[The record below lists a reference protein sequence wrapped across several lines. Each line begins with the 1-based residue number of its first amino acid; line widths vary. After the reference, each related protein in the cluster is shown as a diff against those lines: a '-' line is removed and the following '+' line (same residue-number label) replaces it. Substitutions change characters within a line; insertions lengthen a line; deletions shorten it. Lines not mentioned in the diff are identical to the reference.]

1 MARLIRIALQVVIF
15 FLVLGAVI
23 GIGSHTGAAEK
34 LVLAAVIVGLVALAA
49 RVRRIDGP
57 RAA

>member
-1 MARLIRIALQVVIF
+1 MARIIRIALQVVIF

-34 LVLAAVIVGLVALAA
+34 IVLVAVIAGLVGLVT